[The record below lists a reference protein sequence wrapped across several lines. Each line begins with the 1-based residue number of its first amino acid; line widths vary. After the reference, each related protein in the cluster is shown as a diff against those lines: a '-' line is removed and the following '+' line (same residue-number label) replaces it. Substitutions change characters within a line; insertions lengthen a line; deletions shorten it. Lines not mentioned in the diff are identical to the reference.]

1 MPELQK
7 QRSRFGRTTVPRTSS
22 PGVPELQKQRLR
34 FGCRQRIVA
43 TGLAHAFHL
52 RHRGDRRYTVA
63 SLILFTNLQR
73 ATMLRKIKIE
83 NFKCF
88 KSLVFDLKAGDYA
101 FNSEIV
107 KNGLVNKALIYGAN
121 GSGKTSLGV
130 AIFDL
135 VQHLT
140 DNDFFH
146 NRLIDYY
153 RNLNTQKECV
163 GFEYTFMLNQ
173 QEVVYRYEKNSSRE
187 LLNESLSIDG
197 ELLVDY
203 DYGNEDRRFVSEKL
217 RGSLTI
223 SLPDNRLS
231 VLKYIYRNTPTGFH
245 QTFSAMMRF
254 CDAMLWFRSLSD
266 GNDYCGLTKGSVS
279 LEKWLFDSGK
289 LKDFETYLSQ
299 YGLIYHLGF
308 ETDDGGPRLYAYF
321 GRKREKARF
330 SSIASAGTKVLWLL
344 YLWRLEGKDRLSL
357 LFIDE
362 FDAFYHFQTA
372 EQVVRELN
380 GQHDFQ
386 TILTTHNTYLM
397 QNSLTRPDCCYLLT
411 NNKIKS
417 LKKSTEREI
426 REAHNLE
433 KMYINGAFVI

>member
-1 MPELQK
+1 
-7 QRSRFGRTTVPRTSS
+7 
-22 PGVPELQKQRLR
+22 
-34 FGCRQRIVA
+34 
-43 TGLAHAFHL
+43 
-52 RHRGDRRYTVA
+52 
-63 SLILFTNLQR
+63 
-73 ATMLRKIKIE
+73 MLKKIKID

-88 KSLVFDLKAGDYA
+88 KSLIFDLKAGDYA
-101 FNSEIV
+101 FNDEIV
-107 KNGLVNKALIYGAN
+107 KQGLVNKALVYGAN

-146 NRLIDYY
+146 NRLADYY

-163 GFEYTFMLNQ
+163 SFEYTFMLEQ

-187 LLNESLSIDG
+187 LLNESLLIDG

-203 DYGNEDRRFVSEKL
+203 DYEHEDKRYVSEKL
-217 RGSLTI
+217 CGPLTI

-231 VLKYIYRNTPTGFH
+231 VLKYVYRNTPTDYH
-245 QTFSAMMRF
+245 HVFSTMMRF
-254 CDAMLWFRSLSD
+254 CDSMLWFRSLSD

-279 LEKWLFDSGK
+279 LEKWLHDSGR
-289 LKDFETYLSQ
+289 LKDFEAYLTRH
-299 YGLIYHLGF
+299 GLSYHLGF
-308 ETDDGGPRLYAYF
+308 ETDEGGPRLYAYF
-321 GRKREKARF
+321 GRKREKALF
-330 SSIASAGTKVLWLL
+330 STIASAGTKVLWLL
-344 YLWRLEGKDRLSL
+344 YLWQLEGKDRLSL

-362 FDAFYHFQTA
+362 FDAFYHYQTA
-372 EQVVRELN
+372 ESVVRELN
-380 GQHDFQ
+380 GLRNFQ

-397 QNSLTRPDCCYLLT
+397 QNSLTRPDCCFLI
-411 NNKIKS
+411 NHNKIKS